1 MLKSL
6 LIMVL
11 LLLATVSPTV
21 LAKNHA
27 HLPIIETSSER
38 TALVMSWRLG
48 SEQFS
53 VLHEQ
58 LRKDFAKWGSSQRMV
73 KNIFYRSHKQLFQ
86 EYRQYSLTQDTF
98 ISGSYDCV
106 SGSLILAGLLDYF
119 GFDYEVIETTYHV
132 FLKVALANEFIVLE
146 VTDPET
152 GFIADRGAQKAYL
165 AKYSSGEGILN
176 QWNVLTRNE
185 GEAIPTIYRS
195 IDLENLIG
203 LQYFNQAIS
212 HYNNKNEL
220 LAYQYSV
227 TALKMYRS
235 ERILDFSDFLKQN
248 LLLSASR

>member
-11 LLLATVSPTV
+11 LLLATVSQTV

-27 HLPIIETSSER
+27 HLPIIETPSER
-38 TALVMSWRLG
+38 SALVLLWR
-48 SEQFS
+48 SENEQFAN
-53 VLHEQ
+53 LHEQ
-58 LRKDFAKWGSSQRMV
+58 LSKDFGKWGATKKMV
-73 KNIFYRSHKQLFQ
+73 KNIFYRSHQQLF
-86 EYRQYSLTQDTF
+86 RQYKQFSLAQDTF
-98 ISGSYDCV
+98 VSGSYDCV

-119 GFDYEVIETTYHV
+119 GFDYEIIETTYHV

-165 AKYSSGEGILN
+165 TKYSRGEGILN
-176 QWNVLTRNE
+176 QWNVLSSNG

-195 IDLENLIG
+195 IDLQNLIG
-203 LQYFNQAIS
+203 LQYFNQAIN

-235 ERILDFSDFLKQN
+235 ERILDFSNFLKQN